1 VNHQP
6 VLSISNSEIA
16 TFDRCRRK
24 WYARYYLG
32 ASPAEPEIVGSAIL
46 GTRVHAALE
55 GMDGYGLDPLAVL
68 AILYSQA
75 LEEHPDWQAD
85 INAEWDMARIMVEG
99 YVEWAAET
107 GADASLRTVAVEQEV
122 CVPFPRLPGVTL
134 RARLDRVVLD
144 EETGLLSFLDNK
156 TAATF
161 EKHEHL
167 ETDPQFLFYAVVQK
181 LARATARS
189 PACLHDGGTAE
200 GCPGCFWEPPPQVD
214 GGIVRTLR
222 RVKRTAASKPPYYAT
237 DSFRY
242 SPERI
247 EAAEL
252 RIEAIC
258 RQILDARRYLGMAYT
273 GPHGGR
279 LDVVNH
285 VQRSELYPSQAFGG
299 CKSWECPFVTLCP
312 MMDDGSDW
320 PGVIRDSGHWKQ
332 QDPYAYN
339 AEQADRIEFVRA
351 ALAAR

>member
-1 VNHQP
+1 VDHQQ
-6 VLSISNSEIA
+6 VISISNSEIA

-24 WYARYYLG
+24 WALRYWWG
-32 ASPAEPEIVGSAIL
+32 ASPAEPEIVGNAIL

-68 AILYSQA
+68 AVLYDQA
-75 LEEHPDWQAD
+75 IDEHYEWREDLR
-85 INAEWDMARIMVEG
+85 AEHDMARIMVEG

-122 CVPFPRLPGVTL
+122 TVPFPRLPGVTL

-156 TAATF
+156 TSATF

-181 LARATARS
+181 LARATARP

-214 GGIVRTLR
+214 GGIIRTLR

-242 SPERI
+242 TPERI

-252 RIEAIC
+252 RIEHIC
-258 RQILDARRYLGMAYT
+258 GEIVKCREILDAAYWVGGGDLATINPLQRYMM
-273 GPHGGR
+273 H
-279 LDVVNH
+279 
-285 VQRSELYPSQAFGG
+285 PSQAFGG

-320 PGVIRDSGHWKQ
+320 PGVIRDSGRFVQ
-332 QDPYAYN
+332 QDPYLYHVEA
-339 AEQADRIEFVRA
+339 AERIESVRA
-351 ALAAR
+351 VLAAR

>member
-1 VNHQP
+1 MDHQP
-6 VLSISNSEIA
+6 GLSISNSEIA

-24 WYARYYLG
+24 WFNRYYLG
-32 ASPAEPEIVGSAIL
+32 ASPAEPEIVGNAIL
-46 GTRVHAALE
+46 GTRVHTALE

-85 INAEWDMARIMVEG
+85 VNAEWDMARTMVEG
-99 YVEWAAET
+99 YIEWVAET
-107 GADASLRTVAVEQEV
+107 GADAGLRTVAVEQEV
-122 CVPFPRLPGVTL
+122 TVPFPRLPGVTL

-181 LARATARS
+181 LAKTTDS
-189 PACLHDGGTAE
+189 
-200 GCPGCFWEPPPQVD
+200 PQVD

-222 RVKRTAASKPPYYAT
+222 RVKRTAKSSPPYYAA

-247 EAAEL
+247 AAAEL
-252 RIEAIC
+252 RIAAVC
-258 RQILDARRYLGMAYT
+258 REIVAARHELDHVYRYYRGDLET
-273 GPHGGR
+273 
-279 LDVVNH
+279 VNR
-285 VQRSELYPSQAFGG
+285 VQRYALYPSQAFGG

-320 PGVIRDSGHWKQ
+320 PGVIRDSGRFAQ
-332 QDPYAYN
+332 RNPYQYN
-339 AEQADRIEFVRA
+339 DEAADRINMVRTV
-351 ALAAR
+351 LAGG

>member
-1 VNHQP
+1 VIT
-6 VLSISNSEIA
+6 ISNSEIQK
-16 TFDRCRRK
+16 FDRCRRA
-24 WYARYYLG
+24 WYLSYYLG
-32 ASPAEPEIVGSAIL
+32 ASPAEPEIVGNGIL

-167 ETDPQFLFYAVVQK
+167 ETDPQFLFYAVVQR
-181 LARATARS
+181 LAKT
-189 PACLHDGGTAE
+189 PAS
-200 GCPGCFWEPPPQVD
+200 PQVD

-252 RIEAIC
+252 RIAAIC
-258 RQILDARRYLGMAYT
+258 REIMSARHELDHVYRYYSGDLET
-273 GPHGGR
+273 
-279 LDVVNH
+279 VNR

>member
-1 VNHQP
+1 M
-6 VLSISNSEIA
+6 
-16 TFDRCRRK
+16 
-24 WYARYYLG
+24 WYLKYYLG
-32 ASPAEPEIVGSAIL
+32 AAEAEPEIVGNRIL
-46 GTRVHAALE
+46 GTRIHAALE

-68 AILYSQA
+68 AVLYDQA
-75 LEEHPDWQAD
+75 VDEHYEWREDLR
-85 INAEWDMARIMVEG
+85 AEHEMARIMVEG

-107 GADASLRTVAVEQEV
+107 GADANLRTIAVEQDV
-122 CVPFPRLPGVTL
+122 QVPFPRLPGVTL
-134 RARLDRVVLD
+134 RARMDRVVLD

-156 TAATF
+156 TSATF

-181 LARATARS
+181 LARATARP
-189 PACLHDGGTAE
+189 PAHIYHDDDGTVE

-242 SPERI
+242 TPERI

-252 RIEAIC
+252 RISKIC
-258 RQILDARRYLGMAYT
+258 HEITAVRDALDGVYQDYGGDLHEVNQLQRYL
-273 GPHGGR
+273 
-279 LDVVNH
+279 
-285 VQRSELYPSQAFGG
+285 LYPSQAFGG

-320 PGVIRDSGHWKQ
+320 PGVIRDSGHWEQ
-332 QDPYAYN
+332 QDPYEYYR
-339 AEQADRIEFVRA
+339 ADPMKAVRTV
-351 ALAAR
+351 LTGR